1 MNLFYPLA
9 AVLTSSTTSGD
20 SSPRSGAFRLE
31 QRSDVKTV
39 SRQFD
44 GAHVAFAVVAADDQR
59 EALQIDDEFRID
71 AEVAVVAFMGVQA
84 AVGPCDA
91 GVRLENDVAGFSTS
105 EQLSGAITS
114 RPPLSVSA

>member
-1 MNLFYPLA
+1 M
-9 AVLTSSTTSGD
+9 
-20 SSPRSGAFRLE
+20 
-31 QRSDVKTV
+31 